1 MPRNREPPKG
11 WVRLAWFVGLYAV
24 SIVLFAALVYG
35 MRALIPR

>member
-1 MPRNREPPKG
+1 MPPDREPARG
-11 WVRLAWFVGLYAV
+11 RWRLAWFVGLYAV

>member
-1 MPRNREPPKG
+1 MPPDREPAKG
-11 WVRLAWFVGLYAV
+11 PWRLAWFVGLYAV